1 MPAGSQSEYDSHTAG
16 GVRFT
21 MQRVVEWPQ
30 GSTARMVLQDQG
42 LTKREVEI
50 LMWTTQGK
58 TNWEI
63 GKILGISVH
72 TVSKHLERIFLK
84 LRVHSRIQ
92 AIKKWIE
99 LSYQFRYS
107 GHEHG
112 SSLHLSAR
120 EMAK

>member
-1 MPAGSQSEYDSHTAG
+1 
-16 GVRFT
+16 